1 MTSDEETHNSKVVD
15 LEKLRN
21 FVVHN
26 FFIWMHLG
34 FQICVW
40 ISQIWNSNFAN
51 NLGSKNLQ
59 HQSCRSRKVIR
70 ICSSIIFY
78 LNSLGP

>member
-1 MTSDEETHNSKVVD
+1 MTSDKETHNIKVVD

-26 FFIWMHLG
+26 FFIWIHLE
-34 FQICVW
+34 FWIYVW

-51 NLGSKNLQ
+51 DFGSKKLIT
-59 HQSCRSRKVIR
+59 SKLYISK
-70 ICSSIIFY
+70 SY
-78 LNSLGP
+78 ETL

>member
-1 MTSDEETHNSKVVD
+1 MTSDKETHNIKVVD

-26 FFIWMHLG
+26 FFIWIHLRSW
-34 FQICVW
+34 ICVW

-51 NLGSKNLQ
+51 DLGSKKLTT
-59 HQSCRSRKVIR
+59 SK
-70 ICSSIIFY
+70 
-78 LNSLGP
+78 L

>member
-1 MTSDEETHNSKVVD
+1 MTSDEETHNSKVAD
-15 LEKLRN
+15 IEKLRN

-40 ISQIWNSNFAN
+40 ISQISDSNFAN
-51 NLGSKNLQ
+51 DLGQKTYNI
-59 HQSCRSRKVIR
+59 KVVDLEKL
-70 ICSSIIFY
+70 CNFVD
-78 LNSLGP
+78 

>member
-26 FFIWMHLG
+26 FFI
-34 FQICVW
+34 
-40 ISQIWNSNFAN
+40 
-51 NLGSKNLQ
+51 
-59 HQSCRSRKVIR
+59 
-70 ICSSIIFY
+70 
-78 LNSLGP
+78 